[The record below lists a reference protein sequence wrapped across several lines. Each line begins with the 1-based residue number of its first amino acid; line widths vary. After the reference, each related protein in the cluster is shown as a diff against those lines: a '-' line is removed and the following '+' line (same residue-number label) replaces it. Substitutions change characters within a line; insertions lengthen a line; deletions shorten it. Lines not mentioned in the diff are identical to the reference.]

1 MNDRSDSIGLYL
13 HIPFCLSKCHYCDF
27 NTYESIEGLI
37 PSFIDALER
46 EIIIW
51 GKRLDAPRISTI
63 FFGGGTPSYIPG
75 KCISRL
81 MRAINSDMS
90 VDAVA
95 EITLEANP
103 DDVTQEK
110 LEQWLD
116 SGVNRISIGVQS
128 FDPSTLTSLGR
139 RHDAETAIH
148 AVRSARSHG
157 FKNISIDLMFGLP
170 NQKMT
175 NWIRSLETAI
185 ELDTDHMS
193 LYGLQIEPGTPLH
206 RNVELGAT
214 PLPDDDLAAD
224 MYEKSM
230 DILEASGYCHYEIS
244 NWCRPRMESQHNM
257 SYWLN
262 REYLGLGPG
271 AHSSLQGHRFANM
284 RSPRRYT
291 DTILNFQE
299 SESLNDNPTIRQG
312 DVAIDF
318 VETTTV
324 EISMSETMMLGM
336 RLSRGVSFKN
346 FEERYGVPM
355 QDIYRDEIND
365 LISLGLIEYIP
376 CGIKL
381 TRQGKLLGNEVF
393 QRFILTNKEV

>member
-1 MNDRSDSIGLYL
+1 MNNRSDSIGLYL

-51 GKRLDAPRISTI
+51 SKRLNAPKISTI
-63 FFGGGTPSYIPG
+63 FFGGGTPSYIPS

-81 MRAINSDMS
+81 MQAINSDMS
-90 VDAVA
+90 VDAGA

-110 LEQWLD
+110 LEQWLEA
-116 SGVNRISIGVQS
+116 GVNRISIGVQS
-128 FDPSTLTSLGR
+128 FDLSTLISLGR
-139 RHDAETAIH
+139 RHDADTAIR
-148 AVRSARSHG
+148 AIRSARSCG

-175 NWIRSLETAI
+175 KWIRSLETAI

-230 DILEASGYCHYEIS
+230 DILEAAGYCHYEIS
-244 NWCRPRMESQHNM
+244 NWCRPSMESQHNL
-257 SYWLN
+257 SYWTN

-271 AHSSLQGHRFANM
+271 AHSSLQEHRFANM

-299 SESLNDNPTIRQG
+299 SESSNDNPTIRQG
-312 DVAIDF
+312 DIAIDF
-318 VETTTV
+318 VETTAI
-324 EISMSETMMLGM
+324 EMSMSETMMLGM
-336 RLSRGVSFKN
+336 RLSRGVSFN
-346 FEERYGVPM
+346 DFEKRYEVSM
-355 QDIYRDEIND
+355 QEIYGDEID
-365 LISLGLIEYIP
+365 SLISLGLIEYIP
-376 CGIKL
+376 HGIRL
-381 TRQGKLLGNEVF
+381 TRRGKLLGNEVF
-393 QRFILTNKEV
+393 QRFILT